1 MKRYDCWTILSPYY
15 IIDKR
20 AGKFAIAE
28 AWSSRPEAPEWVPV
42 DHFKQVQKLDIG
54 DAINRYSFSNNKFS
68 PMPTP
73 RKKNFDY
80 MIIREIQGS
89 YVTLLGPKFGK
100 SVINVLNTDD
110 ENLLHDLHIGDI
122 WLVEQYSKM
131 ISKYKL
137 QFNMTLHEK
146 TKKFLHNMYYQ
157 KISKTPNK

>member
-28 AWSSRPEAPEWVPV
+28 AWSSRPEAPEWVPI

-54 DAINRYSFSNNKFS
+54 DAINQYSFLNNKFS

-80 MIIREIQGS
+80 MIIREINGN

-100 SVINVLNTDD
+100 RLVEISFSHD
-110 ENLLHDLHIGDI
+110 EDLLPGLHIGEV
-122 WLVEQYSKM
+122 WLVEQYTNTRNR
-131 ISKYKL
+131 YKL

-146 TKKFLHNMYYQ
+146 TKKFLHDMHYQ
-157 KISKTPNK
+157 KISRTPTK